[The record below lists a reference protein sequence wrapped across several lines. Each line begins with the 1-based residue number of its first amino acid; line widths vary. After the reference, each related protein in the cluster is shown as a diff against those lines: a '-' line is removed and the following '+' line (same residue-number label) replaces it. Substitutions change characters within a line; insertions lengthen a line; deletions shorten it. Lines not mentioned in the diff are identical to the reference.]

1 MYPQELIDYLHDS
14 PSALKVCSLV
24 SHQFYPRTRV
34 HLFRRVNYDNSKSV
48 RVFDIAR
55 GSPHLLQCIKR
66 IQFRCLHFF
75 LPKHQTAIVDLL
87 HSLSFPV
94 TLPIG
99 DDNTLFGYSKEGCNW
114 RHILP
119 AFVPSAP
126 YLAITSLELISP
138 QWHAFLEF
146 HHIVLLPNVTDLYLL
161 DLEELAVNSNP
172 AMPAPSAP
180 RIRTMRVHV
189 SWGRVL
195 AFWEGLRTYRSMYLD
210 HLDEF
215 RVTNTSPDELCA
227 VVQTANLASNGL
239 KVLEINCIPSWD
251 FTGLSPNISPLHLNP
266 ATDLRLGGEV
276 NDSMLPFISWWI
288 NCFKTAE
295 TESTVLERLTIKLAG
310 GGSPVT
316 PGQLEPLKRAF
327 GKLSDLLSNLVRNV
341 DLVFQVI
348 NYPAHPGLCTDCLRG
363 AIVDA
368 CGALKEKAN
377 SRVFDMEHTY
387 DVPVFPFPASSRQ
400 IL

>member
-34 HLFRRVNYDNSKSV
+34 HLFRRVNYDNSKSA
-48 RVFDIAR
+48 RVFDIAC

-94 TLPIG
+94 TLSIG

-114 RHILP
+114 RHIFP
-119 AFVPSAP
+119 AFVSSAP
-126 YLAITSLELISP
+126 YLAITNLELISP

-146 HHIVLLPNVTDLYLL
+146 HYIVLSLPNVTNLYLSKL
-161 DLEELAVNSNP
+161 VGLISTNPEELALNSNP
-172 AMPAPSAP
+172 ALPAPPAP
-180 RIRTMRVHV
+180 RIRTMHVHVHV

-215 RVTNTSPDELCA
+215 RVTNTSLDGLCA
-227 VVQTANLASNGL
+227 VVQTANLVSNGL
-239 KVLEINCIPSWD
+239 EVLEINCIPCKYPFISHLTPAD
-251 FTGLSPNISPLHLNP
+251 QSLKKPGTSLVCRPISPLF
-266 ATDLRLGGEV
+266 T
-276 NDSMLPFISWWI
+276 
-288 NCFKTAE
+288 
-295 TESTVLERLTIKLAG
+295 
-310 GGSPVT
+310 
-316 PGQLEPLKRAF
+316 
-327 GKLSDLLSNLVRNV
+327 
-341 DLVFQVI
+341 
-348 NYPAHPGLCTDCLRG
+348 
-363 AIVDA
+363 
-368 CGALKEKAN
+368 
-377 SRVFDMEHTY
+377 
-387 DVPVFPFPASSRQ
+387 
-400 IL
+400 

>member
-1 MYPQELIDYLHDS
+1 MYLQELIDKIIDYLHDL
-14 PSALKVCSLV
+14 PSALKACSLV

-34 HLFRRVNYDNSKSV
+34 HLFRNVNLESV

-55 GSPHLLQCIKR
+55 DSPHLLQCIKR

-75 LPKHQTAIVDLL
+75 LPKHHTANVDLL

-94 TLPIG
+94 TLSIR
-99 DDNTLFGYSKEGCNW
+99 DDSTLFGYSKEGCNW

-119 AFVPSAP
+119 AFVSSAP

-138 QWHAFLEF
+138 QWHAFLES
-146 HHIVLLPNVTDLYLL
+146 HYIVLSLPNVTDLYLS
-161 DLEELAVNSNP
+161 DLEEK
-172 AMPAPSAP
+172 
-180 RIRTMRVHV
+180 MRVHV

-215 RVTNTSPDELCA
+215 RVTNTSPGELCA

-251 FTGLSPNISPLHLNP
+251 STGLSPNISPLHLNP
-266 ATDLRLGGEV
+266 AIGLRLGGKL
-276 NDSMLPFISWWI
+276 NNNMQPFINWWI
-288 NCFKTAE
+288 NRFRTAE

-310 GGSPVT
+310 GGSPVV

-327 GKLSDLLSNLVRNV
+327 EELSDLLSKLVRNV
-341 DLVFQVI
+341 DLAFQVK
-348 NYPAHPGLCTDCLRG
+348 NYPAHPGLCVDCLRG
-363 AIVDA
+363 AIVDV
-368 CGALKEKAN
+368 CDPLKEKEN
-377 SRVFDMEHTY
+377 LRVFDMEHTY
-387 DVPVFPFPASSRQ
+387 DVPVFPFPASSRR
-400 IL
+400 IF